1 LITFAENKITMRN
14 FLLIIF
20 SIFLFTTVNAQMN
33 CSNFCVTNISID
45 TANNTVNILKV
56 TILNGDTNAVNYPI
70 VQVVNSLGDTVA
82 NKSGQFYLF
91 QQGPNTSVTHD
102 VPTTLDSLPTNFTGV
117 VYLTDPMSHTTCM
130 FNYPMICSVGINE
143 HSVSNSIR
151 VFPNPAT
158 DNITIAIDGL
168 NNKTANITIYDV
180 LGNTVRSYNT
190 SNDQLTINREGI
202 ESGMYFIT
210 VITDNNRYSNK
221 LIIK

>member
-1 LITFAENKITMRN
+1 MRK
-14 FLLIIF
+14 FLLITV
-20 SIFLFTTVNAQMN
+20 SVFLFTTTNAQMN
-33 CSNFCVTNISID
+33 CSNFCVTNISVD
-45 TANNTVNILKV
+45 TANNTVNILKII
-56 TILNGDTNAVNYPI
+56 ILNGDTNAVNYPI

-91 QQGPNTSVTHD
+91 QQGANTTVTHD
-102 VPTTLDSLPTNFTGV
+102 VPTTLDSIPTGFTGV
-117 VYLTDPMSHTTCM
+117 VYLTDPMSQTTCM

-143 HSVSNSIR
+143 LNVSNNLR

-168 NNKTANITIYDV
+168 NNKTATITIYDV
-180 LGNTVRSYNT
+180 LGNKVRSFNT

-202 ESGMYFIT
+202 ESGMYFIS
-210 VITDNNRYSNK
+210 VITDRDRYSNK

>member
-1 LITFAENKITMRN
+1 LTTFAENKIPMRN

-20 SIFLFTTVNAQMN
+20 SIFLFTTTNAQMN
-33 CSNFCVTNISID
+33 CGNFCVTGISID

-82 NKSGQFYLF
+82 NKSGQYFLF
-91 QQGPNTSVTHD
+91 QQGPNSTVIHNI
-102 VPTTLDSLPTNFTGV
+102 PTTLDSVPASFTGI

-130 FNYPMICSVGINE
+130 FNYPMTCSVGINE
-143 HSVSNSIR
+143 LSVSNNIL

-158 DNITIAIDGL
+158 DNITIAIDG

-180 LGNTVRSYNT
+180 LGNIVRSYNT
-190 SNDQLTINREGI
+190 SNDQLTINRDGI